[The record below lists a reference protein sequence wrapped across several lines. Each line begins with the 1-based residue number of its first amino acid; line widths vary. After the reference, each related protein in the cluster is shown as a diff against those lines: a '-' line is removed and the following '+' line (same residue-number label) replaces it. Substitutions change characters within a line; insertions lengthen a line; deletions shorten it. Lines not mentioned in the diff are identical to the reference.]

1 MNFNE
6 ILAKA
11 IQEMNDAENAAKT
24 DDTVDMM
31 GSMLSVLVDI
41 SNTLNTMAATLR
53 QWMEISR

>member
-11 IQEMNDAENAAKT
+11 IQEMNAAENAAET
-24 DDTVDMM
+24 DDMM
-31 GSMLSVLVDI
+31 ASMLSVLVDI
-41 SNTLNTMAATLR
+41 SNTLNTMAETLR